1 MKIAITGGAGF
12 IGSHLTKAYLDAGH
26 DVLVIDPL
34 LHGSRKAVD
43 PRARFYSMDI
53 RDSKLHS
60 LLQRERP
67 DIVSHHALQRTQ
79 DSLPLA
85 EISVTDADTHIRGLL
100 NVLDACVS
108 ASVGKI
114 IFASGG
120 NSLYRSSGVFGKT
133 NPGQI
138 SVREDALLCPH
149 KPHDISKAAGEWY
162 VRYYTRQYGLKH
174 TIFRYAEVYGE
185 TASDLA
191 QHPLSHF
198 VAMLLA
204 GRRPVIRGAADEIR
218 DHIFIDDV
226 VTANICALERARNQT
241 LHISSGQGNT
251 LKQFYTTVAYL
262 LQTEI
267 EPVYISNS
275 LVEPSSIVLDN
286 SLARQ
291 VLGWRP
297 QVDFTTGVQLAC
309 ERWYGLPVPALVPVE
324 VAQSESR
331 IAAPVLV

>member
-26 DVLVIDPL
+26 DVLVIDTL

-120 NSLYRSSGVFGKT
+120 TDLYGRVSSADVMSEGIPVVQEST
-133 NPGQI
+133 P
-138 SVREDALLCPH
+138 LCP
-149 KPHDISKAAGEWY
+149 KMPHDISKVAGEWY
-162 VRYYTRQYGLKH
+162 VRYYTGQYGLAH
-174 TIFRYAEVYGE
+174 TILRYADVYGE
-185 TASDLA
+185 TDSTSAH
-191 QHPLSHF
+191 HPLTYF
-198 VAMLLA
+198 VRILRQ
-204 GRRPVIRGAADEIR
+204 GQPPIIRGAVDEVR

-226 VTANICALERARNQT
+226 VTANLAALERGQNTT
-241 LHISSGQGNT
+241 LHISSGQGYT
-251 LKQFYTTVAYL
+251 VKQLFQTVAYL
-262 LQTEI
+262 LFSEI

-275 LVEPSSIVLDN
+275 LVEANSCVLDN
-286 SLARQ
+286 TLARRI
-291 VLGWRP
+291 LKWEP
-297 QVDFTTGVQLAC
+297 QVTLTTGVEWAIERLQQQMRQDTMVGAQLLESC
-309 ERWYGLPVPALVPVE
+309 LVGV
-324 VAQSESR
+324 R
-331 IAAPVLV
+331 